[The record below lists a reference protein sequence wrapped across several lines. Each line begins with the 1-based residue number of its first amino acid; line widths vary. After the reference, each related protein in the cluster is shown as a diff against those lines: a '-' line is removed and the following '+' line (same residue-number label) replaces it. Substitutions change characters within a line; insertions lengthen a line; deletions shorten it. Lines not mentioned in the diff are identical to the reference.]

1 MLVMLV
7 HTAVLSVERSSE
19 ATLGQYENMPSMLV
33 QAEVSRFVRSMLR
46 HVSSSENH
54 QAHETGFTAS
64 SKRTDVTLRAD
75 SCQGARSV

>member
-7 HTAVLSVERSSE
+7 HAAVLSVERSSE
-19 ATLGQYENMPSMLV
+19 STLGQYENMPSILV
-33 QAEVSRFVRSMLR
+33 QAEVSRFARSMLW
-46 HVSSSENH
+46 HISSSENH
-54 QAHETGFTAS
+54 QAHDAGFTAT